1 MKRSN
6 NTILLI
12 ALIVLLGGFILSRV
26 FRSPSL
32 ESNLD
37 EHLLSLD
44 TSKISAIHINP
55 ATEKGEI
62 KLVRAGKSWEVQRDQ
77 VRARVEASQVK
88 SALESI
94 QEIHP
99 ERLVTRKQEKWADY
113 NVDTTGTHVLVFTG
127 QNNPTEF
134 WVGKTSG
141 GGNTMRLEGED
152 NVYEVKETLERN
164 FNKRF
169 SGWRDK
175 TVLKTEPETVTR
187 VTFDYPGDSSFVLE
201 KTDGKWTIDNAKA
214 DSTKVTNYLNR
225 FRSQDLS
232 EFADDFKSEN
242 LPVWI
247 VTLYNN
253 STKTFELKGWNTDDT
268 KWVVT
273 SSAQPGVFF
282 ASDNKSLMTNL
293 FLGRESFVSK

>member
-1 MKRSN
+1 MKGSN

-37 EHLLSLD
+37 ENLLSLD

-55 ATEKGEI
+55 AAEKGEI
-62 KLVRAGKSWEVQRDQ
+62 KLVRAGKTWEVQRDQ

-113 NVDTTGTHVLVFTG
+113 NVDTTGTHVRIFTG
-127 QNNPTEF
+127 QNDPTEF

-141 GGNTMRLEGED
+141 GGNTMRLQGED
-152 NVYEVKETLERN
+152 NVYEVKETLETN

-175 TVLKTEPETVTR
+175 TVLKTDPETVTR
-187 VTFDYPGDSSFVLE
+187 VTFDYPSDSSFVLE
-201 KTDGKWTIDNAKA
+201 KINGRWTIDNAEA
-214 DSTKVTNYLNR
+214 DSTKVTSYLNR
-225 FRSQDLS
+225 FRSQKLS
-232 EFADDFKSEN
+232 DFADDFKSAN
-242 LPVWI
+242 LPVWVI
-247 VTLYNN
+247 TLYNN
-253 STKTFELKGWNTDDT
+253 STKSVELKGWKTDDT

-293 FLGRESFVSK
+293 FSGKESFVSK